1 MILAHIT
8 DPHVRPRGRL
18 AYGVIDAEAALRRAV
33 GAVAAPIPQPD
44 CVVVTGDLTDCGLSE
59 EYEIVRDCLA
69 GLTMPVFVI
78 PGNHDRRENL
88 AAVLG
93 GRHPYLPAAG
103 FQHYVVEDFPV
114 RLIAL
119 DTVVPGE
126 DGGAIC
132 AEREAW
138 LAERLAEGDGRPTL
152 LLMHHPPFLTGVSG
166 MDELICR
173 TLPTFAALIR
183 SHAEIERILCGHYHR
198 PIQVRFA
205 GTIGYVAPG
214 TAHQVA
220 LDLRPGEPNRFVLEP
235 PGFALHVWRPETGVV
250 SHLQSIGDFGP
261 RMDVTLDADY
271 PGQVRIA

>member
-18 AYGVIDAEAALRRAV
+18 AYDAVDTEAALRRAV
-33 GAVAAPIPQPD
+33 AAVAALVPQPD
-44 CVVVTGDLTDCGLSE
+44 CVVVTGDLADCGLAE

-69 GLTMPVFVI
+69 ALTVPVFVI

-88 AAVLG
+88 AAVLRAG
-93 GRHPYLPAAG
+93 HPYLPAVG
-103 FQHYVVEDFPV
+103 FQHYGVDDFPV

-119 DTVVPGE
+119 DTLMPGE
-126 DGGAIC
+126 GGGALC

-138 LAERLAEGDGRPTL
+138 LADRLAEGRGRPTI
-152 LLMHHPPFLTGVSG
+152 LLMHHPPFLTGVAG

-173 TLPTFAALIR
+173 TSPGFPALIR
-183 SHAEIERILCGHYHR
+183 NHPEIERILCGHYHR

-205 GTIGYVAPG
+205 GTMGFVAPG

-235 PGFALHVWRPETGVV
+235 PGFAVHAWVPGVGIV
-250 SHLQSIGDFGP
+250 SHTQPIGDFGP
-261 RMDVTLDADY
+261 RREFVLDADY
-271 PGQVRIA
+271 PGRIRP